1 MRRSIEENATRARV
15 AYARGAMSGEL
26 SLVEQLRA
34 IAGVERNVNRFSI
47 PRAEGHEVSVVFSPG
62 TSESL
67 ELSVVFPSH
76 ESAARRPSPRRAVAL
91 PLAAPRP
98 LEIKLSREAP
108 IHVRAKAMGINREV
122 QLGDPLFDGQVYIN
136 SRTSDEIIRE
146 VLGDAAVRSTLLDLL
161 ERDASV
167 IVLDDREGRVT
178 AYVVGFRER
187 SPDQSRA
194 ERMLGAMDRFATS
207 LPAVS
212 AAPGGRSSDRLA
224 TGLVLLG
231 ILAFLGMLAAP
242 LLYFYLSPE
251 RCHVSTGEG
260 MSITC
265 SAGPECCRPAVVGLL
280 GGGALSV
287 VLSILFFF
295 TVRGQSNSL
304 SKMISAIVITSLLLL
319 ELGAI
324 VGRIAW

>member
-1 MRRSIEENATRARV
+1 M
-15 AYARGAMSGEL
+15 
-26 SLVEQLRA
+26 EQLRE
-34 IAGVERNVNRFSI
+34 IAGVQRDENRFSI
-47 PRAEGHEVSVVFSPG
+47 PRPAGHTVSVIFSPG
-62 TSESL
+62 SSESL
-67 ELSVVFPSH
+67 ELAVAFPTHSMSPP
-76 ESAARRPSPRRAVAL
+76 EAGSDPRRRAIAL
-91 PLAAPRP
+91 PLSAPRP
-98 LEIKLSREAP
+98 LRIKLSREAS
-108 IHVRAKAMGINREV
+108 IHVRAKEMGINREV
-122 QLGDPLFDGQVYIN
+122 QLGDALFDGQVYIN

-146 VLGDAAVRSTLLDLL
+146 VLGDAAVRSTVRDLL

-167 IVLDDREGRVT
+167 IVLDDTEGLVA

-194 ERMLGAMDRFATS
+194 ERMLAAMDRLATS

-212 AAPGGRSSDRLA
+212 AAPGGRASDRLVL
-224 TGLVLLG
+224 GLVLLG

-242 LLYFYLSPE
+242 ILYFYLSPE

-287 VLSILFFF
+287 VLSIIFFF

>member
-1 MRRSIEENATRARV
+1 
-15 AYARGAMSGEL
+15 
-26 SLVEQLRA
+26 
-34 IAGVERNVNRFSI
+34 
-47 PRAEGHEVSVVFSPG
+47 
-62 TSESL
+62 
-67 ELSVVFPSH
+67 
-76 ESAARRPSPRRAVAL
+76 
-91 PLAAPRP
+91 
-98 LEIKLSREAP
+98 
-108 IHVRAKAMGINREV
+108 MGINREV

-194 ERMLGAMDRFATS
+194 ERMLAAMDRFATS

-319 ELGAI
+319 EVGAI